1 MLQNEEKFDNLLSS
15 LQKNVNALCGVDRV
29 LPGVPM
35 GKTYE
40 NTRPG
45 GPLESFEAT
54 YYYTVRALY
63 TVLNIYGC
71 YEYVCLYLTTPT
83 SPNSKK

>member
-1 MLQNEEKFDNLLSS
+1 MLTVISQ
-15 LQKNVNALCGVDRV
+15 
-29 LPGVPM
+29 GVPK

-40 NTRPG
+40 ITRPG

-71 YEYVCLYLTTPT
+71 YEYVCLYLKTPT